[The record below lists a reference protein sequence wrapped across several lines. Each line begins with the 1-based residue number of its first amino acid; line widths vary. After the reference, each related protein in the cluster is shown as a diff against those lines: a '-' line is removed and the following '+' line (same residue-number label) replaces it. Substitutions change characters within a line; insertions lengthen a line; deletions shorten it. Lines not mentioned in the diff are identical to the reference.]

1 MLIRALLIFLML
13 TLSGCETLDL
23 QNLDVNSLYN
33 AATKV
38 ADAFTVEP
46 EEERELGKNMSAVLL
61 GARPLAKSK
70 RLNRY
75 VNQVGMW
82 LAMNS
87 SRPYLD
93 WRFGVL
99 QTDAIN
105 AFAAPAGYVFVTTGM
120 LDHLQNE
127 AELAAVLAHEIIHVN
142 RQHHVEAMKSG
153 AVRGLLRNTAFAIGE
168 GMQLDSTHP
177 QYMEWAKKVSV
188 AAQNL
193 YSKGLDR
200 DDELEADK
208 LGIRLLAKAG
218 YDPYAFI
225 SGLQMLE
232 SLNPSDSGLALL
244 FKTHPRPED
253 RIRRVS
259 SSLASLTDLP
269 SANTLAKRY
278 KRFVK

>member
-1 MLIRALLIFLML
+1 
-13 TLSGCETLDL
+13 
-23 QNLDVNSLYN
+23 
-33 AATKV
+33 
-38 ADAFTVEP
+38 
-46 EEERELGKNMSAVLL
+46 
-61 GARPLAKSK
+61 
-70 RLNRY
+70 
-75 VNQVGMW
+75 
-82 LAMNS
+82 
-87 SRPYLD
+87 
-93 WRFGVL
+93 
-99 QTDAIN
+99 
-105 AFAAPAGYVFVTTGM
+105 
-120 LDHLQNE
+120 
-127 AELAAVLAHEIIHVN
+127 
-142 RQHHVEAMKSG
+142 
-153 AVRGLLRNTAFAIGE
+153 
-168 GMQLDSTHP
+168 
-177 QYMEWAKKVSV
+177 MEWAKKVSV